1 VFLSGFLDGFSDAF
15 NGDTSV
21 NPTLIKTLMI
31 VGIILAAAGIAVLI
45 KPDKKNIRKTSVKI
59 IAWVCIVAGAI
70 LILTGIGL
78 G

>member
-1 VFLSGFLDGFSDAF
+1 MFLSGFLDGFSDAF
-15 NGDTSV
+15 NDDTSV